1 MESDD
6 TRFLKLEIP
15 QLYCRFIQNCCS
27 NNVLKDIP
35 PECLVEENKIAKKNH
50 CLNVL
55 GRDLSLSLLLN
66 SGLLDSSLTDQNF
79 GRGYITFIAPFSV
92 DVWVRIPHES
102 DSSCLST
109 IGSTIVMARVDNGQL
124 IVKGRM
130 L

>member
-6 TRFLKLEIP
+6 PRFLKLEIP
-15 QLYCRFIQNCCS
+15 QLYCSFIQNFCS

-35 PECLVEENKIAKKNH
+35 PECLVAENKIARKNH
-50 CLNVL
+50 CLNVF

-66 SGLLDSSLTDQNF
+66 SGVLDSSMTDQNF
-79 GRGYITFIAPFSV
+79 GCGYITFIAPFSA

-102 DSSCLST
+102 DSSCLSFL
-109 IGSTIVMARVDNGQL
+109 GSTCVMARVDNGQL
-124 IVKGRM
+124 IVKGSM